1 MVSHAILVTTPVC
14 PLRFIVTRGRFLA
27 PPLRMDATKPVTSR
41 RNDTFRVPTP
51 VRSDEVSLYYGM
63 IWRGLPAGLV
73 AYAILALPP
82 YPAVRWLPIIL
93 GTIVFAVLVVT
104 IIVGD
109 RGAVRRRTMYRE
121 LIVQNLLANSAV
133 ALAMWAAGNDQGSV
147 VPLLF
152 VILVYN
158 SAFRVRGLM
167 IFAWVAATTTHLV
180 GSLLGGEQRA
190 VAITSTIV
198 FAGAA
203 AAAQL
208 SVGYVVG
215 RLRALANDV
224 GLEREVAGY
233 AARTIDRD
241 QAFELML
248 IRSAEL
254 LKVRRLAVVATHDGE
269 HRVVAAVRDGAPDT
283 VFTPELDLNGAARI
297 GAGDDDDETLRLCAG
312 VGEGPDPGA
321 MAAVRDLFMLVVERA
336 RHLSGLYTLANSD
349 GLTGLGNRR
358 YLDARFD
365 EMTADAAS
373 CAVVIIDLD
382 HFKEHNDSLGHLAGD
397 DVLISVARLI
407 RSVARAGD
415 VAARYGGEE
424 FCILI
429 PHATEDEAA
438 ALEGRLREA
447 WAASDIPVGFSAGI
461 AATRPGEPISGV
473 LARAD
478 QALYEAKASGRGR
491 AVRAS

>member
-1 MVSHAILVTTPVC
+1 MAGLLPTDPH
-14 PLRFIVTRGRFLA
+14 GR
-27 PPLRMDATKPVTSR
+27 TPVTSR
-41 RNDTFRVPTP
+41 RHDTNSVPTAI
-51 VRSDEVSLYYGM
+51 RSDEVSLYYGM

-73 AYAILALPP
+73 AFAILAMPP
-82 YPAVRWLPIIL
+82 YPPVRWVPTIL
-93 GTIVFAVLVVT
+93 AIAVFVALVLT

-109 RGAVRRRTMYRE
+109 RGAVRRRAMYRE
-121 LIVQNLLANSAV
+121 LVLQNLLANTAT
-133 ALAMWAAGNDQGSV
+133 ALAMWAAGHGQGSL

-152 VILVYN
+152 VILIYN
-158 SAFRVRGLM
+158 SAFRIRTLM
-167 IFAWVAATTTHLV
+167 LFAWAAGTTTHLV
-180 GSLLGGEQRA
+180 GSLLGGETVA
-190 VAITSTIV
+190 VAVTSTIV

-215 RLRALANDV
+215 RLRALATDV

-241 QAFELML
+241 QAFQLML
-248 IRSAEL
+248 TRAAEL
-254 LKVRRLAVVATHDGE
+254 LKVRRLAVVATRDGE
-269 HRVVAAVRDGAPDT
+269 HRVVASVRDGSPET
-283 VFTPELDLNGAARI
+283 VFPAELDLGGAARI
-297 GAGDDDDETLRLCAG
+297 GAADDDETLRLCAG
-312 VGEGPDPGA
+312 VGEGPDPSA
-321 MAAVRDLFMLVVERA
+321 LAAVRDLFMLVVERA
-336 RHLSGLYTLANSD
+336 RHLSGLHTLANSD

-365 EMTADAAS
+365 EMTADATS

-382 HFKEHNDSLGHLAGD
+382 HFKELNDTQGHLAGD
-397 DVLISVARLI
+397 DVLVSVAQLI
-407 RSVARAGD
+407 RSVARTGD

-429 PHATEDEAA
+429 PHANEDEAA
-438 ALEGRLREA
+438 SLEGRLREA
-447 WAASDIPVGFSAGI
+447 WSASDIPVGFSAGI
-461 AATRPGEPISGV
+461 AASHPGEPIASV

-478 QALYEAKASGRGR
+478 NALYEAKATGRGR